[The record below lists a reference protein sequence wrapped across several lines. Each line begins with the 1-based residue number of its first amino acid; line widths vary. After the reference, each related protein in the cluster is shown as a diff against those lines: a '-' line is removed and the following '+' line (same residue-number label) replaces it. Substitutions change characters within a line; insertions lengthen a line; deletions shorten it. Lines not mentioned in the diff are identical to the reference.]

1 MNENISIR
9 FLGAAGTVTGSKYLL
24 QAFGKNILIDCGL
37 FQGLK
42 KLRLINWEPFPVSP
56 ESIDL
61 VLLTHGHL
69 DHVGYL
75 PRLVKEGYNG
85 QIWGTSPTLE
95 IARIILE
102 DSAKIQEEE
111 AERANQFG
119 YSKHKK
125 ALPLYTL
132 KNVEKTTPLFSKQE
146 LDKWIGISDQIQV
159 RFRYNGHIIGAT
171 FIELKVGNQT
181 VVFSGDIGRLND
193 PLLYPPARPEEAD
206 ILLIESTYGDR
217 IHPVDTEKRLAEIIN
232 RSLKRNGTII
242 IPSFAV
248 ERTQT
253 LMYLLWQLQK
263 KKAIPEIP
271 VYMDSPMGRNVLE
284 IFHHSTAWHRL
295 HVDDC
300 SEMCNQ
306 ITRVQTMEETLKL
319 AADKRSKIIIAGSGM
334 GTGGRV
340 LTYFEHYLGD
350 KTATILLAGYQA
362 EGTRGRQLLE
372 GVDEIKLHGRFY
384 SVKAS
389 VENIDGLSAHADQSE
404 LIHWLSELKKAPKRI
419 FIMHG
424 EPAAANELRNKIKEK
439 LGWDSFI
446 PRLNEEITFEKTIA
460 TSPY

>member
-9 FLGAAGTVTGSKYLL
+9 FLGGAGAVTGSKYLL
-24 QAFGKNILIDCGL
+24 SAFRKNILIDCGL

-42 KLRLINWEPFPVSP
+42 KLRLINWEPFPVDP
-56 ESIDL
+56 ASIDF

-75 PRLVKEGYNG
+75 PRLVNEGYAG
-85 QIWGTSPTLE
+85 RIWGTSPTLE

-111 AERANQFG
+111 ADRANQFG
-119 YSKHKK
+119 YSKHKN
-125 ALPLYTL
+125 ALPLYGL
-132 KNVEKTTPLFSKQE
+132 KDVEKTTPLFSSQE
-146 LDKWIGISDQIQV
+146 LEKWIPISDQIQV

-181 VVFSGDIGRLND
+181 IVFSGDIGRLND
-193 PLLYPPARPEEAD
+193 PLLYPPARPEDAN

-232 RSLKRNGTII
+232 RSLKKNGTII

-248 ERTQT
+248 ERTQS

-263 KKAIPEIP
+263 KKVIPEIP
-271 VYMDSPMGRNVLE
+271 VYMDSPMGRSVLE
-284 IFHHSTAWHRL
+284 IFHHNTVWHRL
-295 HVDDC
+295 PANEC
-300 SEMCNQ
+300 NEMCNR
-306 ITRVQTMEETLKL
+306 ITRVQTMEETLRL
-319 AADKRSKIIIAGSGM
+319 AADRKSKIIIAGSGM
-334 GTGGRV
+334 ATGGRV

-350 KTATILLAGYQA
+350 KTATILLAGYQS

-389 VENIDGLSAHADQSE
+389 IENIDGLSAHADQSE
-404 LIHWLSELKKAPKRI
+404 LIHWLSKLKRSPKHI
-419 FIMHG
+419 FITHG
-424 EPAAANELRNKIKEK
+424 EPGAANELRNMIKKK
-439 LGWDSFI
+439 LGWNSFI
-446 PRLNEEITFEKTIA
+446 PQLNEELTFEKTPI
-460 TSPY
+460 TST